1 MGRPE
6 KSESRD
12 LSPAVHTLFPIDEG
26 RRRSALGER
35 RGLPR
40 RGDERP
46 PGHRRRGNRPSA
58 LHRLRRGNV
67 QARCPDCNGLTDA
80 VYECP
85 DCDREVDPDEAGI
98 AECPSCET
106 NAYPTQYTEIDI
118 GEEFRDALESVG
130 ERETAFDIVK
140 GVEGLMSA
148 EKVPEPMEK
157 GILRAKHDVTAFK
170 DGTVRYDM
178 TDLPVTAVRATEL
191 DVTVDQLQSLGY
203 ETDVHGDP

>member
-1 MGRPE
+1 
-6 KSESRD
+6 
-12 LSPAVHTLFPIDEG
+12 
-26 RRRSALGER
+26 
-35 RGLPR
+35 
-40 RGDERP
+40 
-46 PGHRRRGNRPSA
+46 
-58 LHRLRRGNV
+58 
-67 QARCPDCNGLTDA
+67 
-80 VYECP
+80 
-85 DCDREVDPDEAGI
+85 
-98 AECPSCET
+98 
-106 NAYPTQYTEIDI
+106 
-118 GEEFRDALESVG
+118 
-130 ERETAFDIVK
+130 VK